1 MPKIF
6 IVACEASGDLHAA
19 HLVHELKS
27 QRPDVKLQ
35 GIGGPLM
42 VKAGVEVL
50 EDMTKISALG
60 LGDVLRQYFTY
71 LKIFNETLAA
81 IDKFQ
86 PDAIV
91 LLDSPAFNLRLAKK
105 ISQMKRCESPEGG
118 KKKFPVF
125 YYISPQLWAWGGRRI
140 HTVKKTV
147 SKMLVILPFEKEM
160 YEKAGMPVTF
170 VGHPLLDQV
179 EEGADRKALRQRF
192 EIHDRE
198 TAIALL
204 PGSRKREIERIFP
217 AMMAS
222 AALLK
227 DKISKPVFF
236 LVKSPN
242 VPEDFYQEV
251 LRHYP
256 LVSVRQLKNH
266 DGLFRDVVA
275 AADFALITSGTATL
289 EAGLIGT
296 PYILMY
302 KTSWSTYLVGRP
314 LVRVKFL
321 GLVNLLAKKKIVPE
335 FIQFLE
341 PEKIAQTAVSIMNNP
356 EVYRGMKKDF
366 QAVRNLLGSSG
377 ASRKAAAEILKDLN

>member
-6 IVACEASGDLHAA
+6 IVACEASGDLHGA
-19 HLVHELKS
+19 HLVKELKA
-27 QRPDVKLQ
+27 QRSGVELQ

-42 VKAGVEVL
+42 AQAGVEVL

-60 LGDVLRQYFTY
+60 LGDVLRQYFVY
-71 LKIFNETLAA
+71 LKIFNNTLAA
-81 IDKFQ
+81 IEKFQ

-105 ISQMKRCESPEGG
+105 ISKMKRYESASGE

-140 HTVKKTV
+140 HTIKKTV
-147 SKMLVILPFEKEM
+147 SKMLVILPFEKAI
-160 YEKAGMPVTF
+160 YEKAKVPVSF
-170 VGHPLLDQV
+170 VGHPLLDEINQGQNR
-179 EEGADRKALRQRF
+179 ETLRKHF
-192 EIHDRE
+192 EIKEGE

-227 DKISKPVFF
+227 EKISKSVFF

-242 VPEDFYQEV
+242 VPEDFYQHV
-251 LRHYP
+251 LRQHP
-256 LVSVRQLKNH
+256 LVFVRQLKNH

-275 AADFALITSGTATL
+275 ASDFSLITSGTATL

-302 KTSWSTYLVGRP
+302 KTSWSTYIVGRP

-321 GLVNLLAKKKIVPE
+321 GLVNLLAGKKVVPE
-335 FIQFLE
+335 FIQFLA
-341 PEKIAQTAVSIMNNP
+341 PEKIAQTAVSILQNRDAC
-356 EVYRGMKKDF
+356 EGMKKDF
-366 QAVRNLLGSSG
+366 ALVREKLGSSG
-377 ASRKAAAEILKDLN
+377 ASRKAAEEILRDLK